1 MKSWKLG
8 GGLALAASV
17 AVAATMAFAQS
28 AVAPSP
34 NGLTIPEG
42 YKDWRVIS
50 VSQRSDNNTLRV
62 IIGND
67 IAIEAVRAGNMNPW
81 PDGAIIGKVVYG
93 QVADP
98 EWPAALVP
106 ETFRAAEFMYK
117 DAAAHSATAGWGWAR
132 WLGTDQRPFGVD
144 NPQFANDCVACHTPV
159 AGNDYVFTQPVQFP

>member
-8 GGLALAASV
+8 GGIALAAMTA
-17 AVAATMAFAQS
+17 AVATVALAQS

-34 NGLTIPEG
+34 NGITIPEG

-67 IAIEAVRAGNMNPW
+67 IAIDAVRSGNLNPW
-81 PDGAIIGKVVYG
+81 PDGAIIGKVVYA

-98 EWPAALVP
+98 DWPTALVP
-106 ETFRAAEFMYK
+106 ESFRAAEFMYK
-117 DAAAHSATAGWGWAR
+117 DAAAYASTKGWGWAR
-132 WLGTDQRPFGVD
+132 WLGMDQRPFGVD
-144 NPQFANDCVACHTPV
+144 NPAFANDCVACHEPV
-159 AGNDYVFTQPVQFP
+159 AGRDYVFTEPVLFP